1 MRQGKFYY
9 TLDYH
14 LGRPVVISGLKLS
27 PNHILVLCRFP
38 KPKDEGWFILL
49 GDLETQDLLALK
61 RLGSLRR
68 GNTNNHQLTFTT
80 PYINQPEVMGHHLGS
95 LTSSYTKRIILTLY
109 LISDAYIGLDQQYEL
124 RLEVVDSQPNN

>member
-1 MRQGKFYY
+1 MNIWVRWKS
-9 TLDYH
+9 
-14 LGRPVVISGLKLS
+14 VISGLKLS
-27 PNHILVLCRFP
+27 PNHILVPCRFP

-61 RLGSLRR
+61 RLGGLRR
-68 GNTNNHQLTFTT
+68 GNANNHQLTFTT

-124 RLEVVDSQPNN
+124 RLEVVDSQSNN